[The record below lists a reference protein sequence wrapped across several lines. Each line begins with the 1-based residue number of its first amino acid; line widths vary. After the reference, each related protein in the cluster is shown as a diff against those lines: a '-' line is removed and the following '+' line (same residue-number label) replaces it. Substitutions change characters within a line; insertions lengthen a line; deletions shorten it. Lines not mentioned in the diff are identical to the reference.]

1 MELQITGR
9 EDEDRRLRVLV
20 EETRR
25 GNATAFA
32 ELVDRVSGR
41 IRGWALRITGDPDD
55 ADDVAQLVLLRL
67 HRHAD
72 AFEGRSRVTSWLFR
86 ITRNIA
92 LAQRMQARRRAALLD
107 AHAASEPGT
116 AAAAHDDTPL
126 DASALARLVRAF
138 RTGLSPRQRSVFE
151 LADLQ
156 GVPLPEIAR
165 RLGIAPVTVRV
176 LLSRARRTIRLRM
189 LEEHPGLLEDYAP

>member
-9 EDEDRRLRVLV
+9 EDEDRRLRALV

-25 GNATAFA
+25 GSPTAFA
-32 ELVDRVSGR
+32 ELADRVSGR
-41 IRGWALRITGDPDD
+41 VRRWALRITGDSDD
-55 ADDVAQLVLLRL
+55 AEDVAQLVLLRL

-92 LAQRMQARRRAALLD
+92 LAQRVQARRRAALLD
-107 AHAASEPGT
+107 AHAATQPGAES
-116 AAAAHDDTPL
+116 AADDAPL
-126 DASALARLVRAF
+126 DAPALARLVQSF
-138 RTGLSPRQRSVFE
+138 RTGLSPRQRTVFE

-176 LLSRARRTIRLRM
+176 LLSRARRTIRLRV
-189 LEEHPGLLEDYAP
+189 LEEHPGLLEDYTP